1 MLILEDLIE
10 KTAKK
15 QKCQQDAGA
24 GCDQDCT

>member
-1 MLILEDLIE
+1 MLILEDLIK

-24 GCDQDCT
+24 DCDRDYT